1 MSNPAPSS
9 PVYGAAFNP
18 FGPFVILAATVAV
31 DGEEVTVQQQIDRAA
46 WRIIDGDPQLRAD
59 YERSLRNGLAGALV
73 DRLAPAITVYEPTLP
88 GEAVSDAPARTDAT
102 MRNEPELCQSLELGS
117 EA

>member
-1 MSNPAPSS
+1 MSNPAPSG

-59 YERSLRNGLAGALV
+59 YERGLRNELAGALV
-73 DRLAPAITVYEPTLP
+73 DRLAPAITVYELAPP
-88 GEAVSDAPARTDAT
+88 GEAVPDAPARTDTT

>member
-1 MSNPAPSS
+1 MSNPDSS
-9 PVYGAAFNP
+9 GPVYGTAFNP

-46 WRIIDGDPQLRAD
+46 WRIIDGDPQLRAN
-59 YERSLRNGLAGALV
+59 YERVLRHGLAGALV
-73 DRLAPAITVYEPTLP
+73 DRLALAITVHEPAPP
-88 GEAVSDAPARTDAT
+88 GGVVSDAPAHTDAT
-102 MRNEPELCQSLELGS
+102 MRDETELCQSLELGS